1 MTRCVKLAAVLLA
14 LAAGCSR
21 VDEAE
26 AKAAVKAYLDKLV
39 EAYAAG
45 DEAIVDPLVS
55 EAHGRKL
62 LGTIG
67 VKSDM
72 GLVLESKLLAQA
84 WEKVTRDG
92 DAVLV
97 DTREQWAYRDVRVA
111 TGQQEGEA
119 STDAYAIRYRL
130 VRKGGKLIVDDVAF
144 REAPV
149 VGRKAAPMAI
159 DVRTAHG
166 LGAEEAPVL
175 EGTEGRPPPAR
186 PDPAQPS
193 GPPPGQPPTPGGPP
207 PGHPPIPP
215 GAAGG
220 K

>member
-1 MTRCVKLAAVLLA
+1 MTRRVRLLAVLLA
-14 LAAGCSR
+14 LAAGCNR

-26 AKAAVKAYLDKLV
+26 AKGAVKAYLDKLT

-45 DEAIVDPLVS
+45 DEAIVDPHVS

-84 WEKVTRDG
+84 WEKVAKDG
-92 DAVLV
+92 DAILV

-130 VRKGGKLIVDDVAF
+130 VRKDGKLIVDDVQF
-144 REAPV
+144 REPPV
-149 VGRKAAPMAI
+149 VGRKEAPTAI
-159 DVRTAHG
+159 DVKTAHG
-166 LGAEEAPVL
+166 LGKEGAEAP
-175 EGTEGRPPPAR
+175 GGDAGPPQDRPG
-186 PDPAQPS
+186 
-193 GPPPGQPPTPGGPP
+193 GPPPGHPPMQGGPP

>member
-1 MTRCVKLAAVLLA
+1 MTRRVKAVAVLLA
-14 LAAGCSR
+14 LAAACSR

-26 AKAAVKAYLDKLV
+26 AKGAVKAYLDKLT

-45 DEAIVDPLVS
+45 DEAIVDPHVS

-84 WEKVTRDG
+84 WEKVAKDG
-92 DAVLV
+92 DAILV

-130 VRKGGKLIVDDVAF
+130 VRKGGTLVVDDVEF

-149 VGRKAAPMAI
+149 VGRKAAPTAI

-166 LGAEEAPVL
+166 LGAEEAAAPGAGGGSPV
-175 EGTEGRPPPAR
+175 
-186 PDPAQPS
+186 AQPGAAPS
-193 GPPPGQPPTPGGPP
+193 GGPPPGHPPTQGGPP

-215 GAAGG
+215 GTAGG

>member
-1 MTRCVKLAAVLLA
+1 MTSRAKALAVLLA
-14 LAAGCSR
+14 LSAGCSR

-26 AKAAVKAYLDKLV
+26 AKGAVKAYLDKLI

-55 EAHGRKL
+55 EQHGRKL

-72 GLVLESKLLAQA
+72 GLVLQSKLLAQA
-84 WEKVTRDG
+84 WERIARDG
-92 DAVLV
+92 DAILV

-130 VRKGGKLIVDDVAF
+130 VRKDGKLIIDDVEF
-144 REAPV
+144 REPPV
-149 VGRKAAPMAI
+149 VGRAKAPTSI
-159 DVRTAHG
+159 DVRSAHG
-166 LGAEEAPVL
+166 LGKEEPGEAGGEGGAP
-175 EGTEGRPPPAR
+175 
-186 PDPAQPS
+186 
-193 GPPPGQPPTPGGPP
+193 PGGPP

-215 GAAGG
+215 GPTGG
-220 K
+220 R